1 MHLLLTRVNQI
12 TQEPGSELA
21 TLLAQAIPL
30 KPAARAELV
39 ESSDALESAHQSAAK
54 QGSSAVPDA
63 QDDIDLHYICFV
75 KSSKNDH
82 LYELDGS
89 RKGPLDRGYLGPEND
104 VLSERALQAVKG
116 FIQREKG
123 ENINFSLVALAPALD

>member
-1 MHLLLTRVNQI
+1 M
-12 TQEPGSELA
+12 
-21 TLLAQAIPL
+21 
-30 KPAARAELV
+30 
-39 ESSDALESAHQSAAK
+39 ESSDALESAHQSAAN